1 VKKDLGNWVAIFR
14 LIGEIK
20 NSCQEAEDGLS
31 HAFKEVAKLRN
42 YVTSIDKVLMMKYNY
57 ESTPEEKTDD

>member
-1 VKKDLGNWVAIFR
+1 MAIFR
-14 LIGEIK
+14 LLGEIK
-20 NSCQEAEDGLS
+20 NSCQEAEDGIN
-31 HAFKEVAKLRN
+31 HALKEVASLRN